1 MVSSEAMGDPTN
13 TGRKPDGTFAP
24 GNRGNPAGKPKGA
37 RHRTTVMLEKILAD
51 GAEAVVHAMVEAAKS
66 GDVQA
71 GKIILDRIVPV
82 RKGRPVPIDLPEVT
96 TADGVLKA
104 LGAVVVAMSRGEL
117 TPDEA
122 QTVAAV
128 VAAPKAII
136 ETQELERRLLALEE
150 RLARGER
157 PPPPEG
163 EDPA

>member
-1 MVSSEAMGDPTN
+1 V
-13 TGRKPDGTFAP
+13 
-24 GNRGNPAGKPKGA
+24 
-37 RHRTTVMLEKILAD
+37 
-51 GAEAVVHAMVEAAKS
+51 
-66 GDVQA
+66 
-71 GKIILDRIVPV
+71 
-82 RKGRPVPIDLPEVT
+82 
-96 TADGVLKA
+96 
-104 LGAVVVAMSRGEL
+104 SRGEL

-157 PPPPEG
+157 PPPPPER